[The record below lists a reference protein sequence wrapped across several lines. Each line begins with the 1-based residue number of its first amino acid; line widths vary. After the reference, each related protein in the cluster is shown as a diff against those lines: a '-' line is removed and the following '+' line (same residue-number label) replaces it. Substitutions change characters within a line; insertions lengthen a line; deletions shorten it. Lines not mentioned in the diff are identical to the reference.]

1 MTKQLKI
8 LLILIMIGIAFFVA
22 RHGVRLAGRE
32 TLPREAVLAG
42 RAFRDA
48 GNFQRH
54 EMRFNVEEIDEFI
67 TYLGDVEALY
77 TDFLRVLQRHFS
89 GNTLIYLAEVR
100 SGVFSQFLADIRR
113 YENAEIKRE
122 QSTSV
127 TDISVDLS
135 ERIAAFEDRRQRL
148 IATIPD
154 IENISRR
161 NEAENQLIVVQTEL
175 DSLRK
180 IVLEHEHYSNNSL
193 LFLVVGQTQSGVM
206 NLINFSGRF
215 ALRFVVVLLALT
227 ISLLALIFLI
237 DIVLRVM
244 SWLGIHTS
252 TGRGGRYGS
261 YKYGSYKYGNR
272 RYGGGQRK
280 VKRIYKDK
288 EIGDKS

>member
-8 LLILIMIGIAFFVA
+8 LLILIMIVIAFFVA

-32 TLPREAVLAG
+32 TLLREAVLAG

-54 EMRFNVEEIDEFI
+54 EMRFSVEDINDFL
-67 TYLGDVEALY
+67 TYLGGFEALY
-77 TDFLRVLQRHFS
+77 KDSLRVLQRNFS
-89 GNTLIYLAEVR
+89 GNTLTYLAEVR
-100 SGVFSQFLADIRR
+100 SGAFYQFLFDIRLF
-113 YENAEIKRE
+113 EATEFKRE

-127 TDISVDLS
+127 ADISVDLS

-148 IATIPD
+148 IATMPD

-193 LFLVVGQTQSGVM
+193 LFLVVGQAQSGITNMV
-206 NLINFSGRF
+206 NFSVRF
-215 ALRFVVVLLALT
+215 ALRFLIVLIVLTVLL
-227 ISLLALIFLI
+227 IALIFMI
-237 DIVLRVM
+237 DLVLRIM

-280 VKRIYKDK
+280 VKRIYKD
-288 EIGDKS
+288 GS